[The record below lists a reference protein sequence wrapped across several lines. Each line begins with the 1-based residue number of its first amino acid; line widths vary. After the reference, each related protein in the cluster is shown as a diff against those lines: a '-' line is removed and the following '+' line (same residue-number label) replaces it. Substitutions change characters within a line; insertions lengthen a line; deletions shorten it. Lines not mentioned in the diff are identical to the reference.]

1 MTFISKKR
9 PHEAINQIVQY
20 LMDDKYC
27 PGERLPSYKAL
38 MLNFNCSM
46 YSVRRAMLRLEQLGR
61 IKKWAGKGVF
71 VAEETQKLDIRNIFG
86 LTVSLDEAE
95 TNFSVVEN
103 LKYTSVST
111 EVRSTM
117 GISHNKKLIEIEV
130 LNYRKNKPYILTKI
144 LSRPENITKIRKNDL
159 KDLADVRKLIH
170 AEVVE
175 RQVSRADLIS
185 RLPTPSEISKLC
197 ISKNIPVVVITG
209 HHTHSHNNYNFVS
222 VNTIRSDN
230 VEIKLV

>member
-1 MTFISKKR
+1 MSF
-9 PHEAINQIVQY
+9 Y
-20 LMDDKYC
+20 
-27 PGERLPSYKAL
+27 SY
-38 MLNFNCSM
+38 
-46 YSVRRAMLRLEQLGR
+46 
-61 IKKWAGKGVF
+61 
-71 VAEETQKLDIRNIFG
+71 
-86 LTVSLDEAE
+86 DEAE

-117 GISHNKKLIEIEV
+117 GISHNIKLIEIEV

-197 ISKNIPVVVITG
+197 ISKNIPVVVITDI
-209 HHTHSHNNYNFVS
+209 SF
-222 VNTIRSDN
+222 
-230 VEIKLV
+230 